1 MCQLVNLF
9 TRQLVNSSTQ
19 LVNSS
24 TKVVKNP
31 QNDKQFF
38 VISHKIDNFVVL

>member
-9 TRQLVNSSTQ
+9 TRQ

-38 VISHKIDNFVVL
+38 VISHKMDNFVVL